1 MGDHLHW
8 IYEIHFDRT
17 YPADVAVFGADY
29 FYMPMMV
36 RVFLDW
42 VDPGSTTDPT
52 VIHRRR
58 VRLPST
64 SPAKR
69 VSSRAELAVT

>member
-29 FYMPMMV
+29 FDMPVLMDG
-36 RVFLDW
+36 RVTPLRGYINEPFR
-42 VDPGSTTDPT
+42 PNQ
-52 VIHRRR
+52 IR
-58 VRLPST
+58 
-64 SPAKR
+64 
-69 VSSRAELAVT
+69 